1 MNFQKKNASPNSP
14 KQHPR
19 TLTVRRGRS
28 DVALPDGMRSEAL
41 FRRRSSGTSTS
52 RTEVCPDRPRA
63 QSPEPQTSAKN
74 TENGTRN
81 QHDARSR
88 RSNRTHRLPR
98 NPHGAARSTG
108 AVAWRGEIA
117 ATVHCCHRQERKGK
131 RTTISGGL
139 LGVV

>member
-1 MNFQKKNASPNSP
+1 MSRNQEKAISVEKPKGASRNEQHLPFPEKIVGYLYKQNRGVSRSP
-14 KQHPR
+14 
-19 TLTVRRGRS
+19 
-28 DVALPDGMRSEAL
+28 
-41 FRRRSSGTSTS
+41 
-52 RTEVCPDRPRA
+52 

-131 RTTISGGL
+131 RTTISGGC
-139 LGVV
+139 LGLW